1 MLKLQSAVTR
11 DLPARCPHCQAWLV
25 HERTCS
31 EAGVVRDLQRFDSAF
46 LSVTESSPSRRPP
59 KTSTSSAPT
68 RADPQNRG
76 PRRKH
81 RRGPRHACL
90 AACPGHHPLDPDEGP
105 APPSSK

>member
-46 LSVTESSPSRRPP
+46 LSVTESSPS
-59 KTSTSSAPT
+59 TATAQ
-68 RADPQNRG
+68 DVNLVG
-76 PRRKH
+76 PY
-81 RRGPRHACL
+81 
-90 AACPGHHPLDPDEGP
+90 PG
-105 APPSSK
+105 